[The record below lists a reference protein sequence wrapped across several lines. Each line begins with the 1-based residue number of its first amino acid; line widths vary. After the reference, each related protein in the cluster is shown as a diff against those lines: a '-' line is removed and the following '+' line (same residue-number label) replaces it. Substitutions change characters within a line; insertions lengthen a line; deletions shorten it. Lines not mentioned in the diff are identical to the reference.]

1 MTAAGIGAGV
11 ASDTKPARPPVTRLL
26 TTAAWHLGALALLGV
41 LLYPVVWVISASFT
55 PSQEILGKLAFVP
68 ADPTVDNY
76 GNAVQGIFGI
86 SVYRFFLNSAVLA
99 IASVV
104 GTVFSSALTAYAFAR
119 LRFRGRDVLFAV
131 MISTLLLPFHVQI
144 IPQYIVFQKLDLIDT
159 YAPLLVGKFLAVE
172 AFFIFL
178 IVQFMRSLPYELDEA
193 AKIDGAGH
201 WRVFWNIILPL
212 SRPALITTAIF
223 TFIWNWND
231 FFGPL
236 IFLSTPEKYPLPLA
250 LSLFIDQQT
259 LSDYG
264 ALIAMT
270 MLSLLPVILFFLVFQ
285 RYLVKGVSTSG
296 LAGG

>member
-1 MTAAGIGAGV
+1 MTAADIGAV
-11 ASDTKPARPPVTRLL
+11 AASGTGRVRPPVTRML
-26 TTAAWHLGALALLGV
+26 TTVLWHLGALALLGV

-55 PSQEILGKLAFVP
+55 PSQEILGKLAFLP
-68 ADPTVDNY
+68 AEPTVDNY
-76 GNAVQGIFGI
+76 GNAVQGIFGV
-86 SVYRFFLNSAVLA
+86 SVFRFFMNSAVLA
-99 IASVV
+99 VASVV

-119 LRFRGRDVLFAV
+119 LRFRGRDMLFGV

-144 IPQYIVFQKLDLIDT
+144 IPQYIFFQKLELIDT

-193 AKIDGAGH
+193 ARIDGAGH
-201 WRVFWNIILPL
+201 WRVFWSIILPL

-250 LSLFIDQQT
+250 LSLFIDQQS

>member
-68 ADPTVDNY
+68 AEPTVDNY